1 MKKLAT
7 QVPIT
12 TVVAKWE
19 TCCLHNFSESMDVS
33 VNVNLNIK
41 NMNVLPLSLTI
52 SLLIVA
58 INPFDLFLEQN
69 SLTSLTSAT
78 VALVSTRFTNYYV
91 AAYYSH
97 PVTFP
102 AVLVITTI
110 SSHGSTHRVSQFI
123 QISFGLI

>member
-12 TVVAKWE
+12 IVVAKWE

-33 VNVNLNIK
+33 VNVNVNIK

-52 SLLIVA
+52 SLLMVA
-58 INPFDLFLEQN
+58 INSFDLFLGQN

-78 VALVSTRFTNYYV
+78 VALVSTRLTNYYV
-91 AAYYSH
+91 TAYYSH
-97 PVTFP
+97 PVKFP
-102 AVLVITTI
+102 MVLVSPLFLLMVAYTEFLNLFK
-110 SSHGSTHRVSQFI
+110 SHLG
-123 QISFGLI
+123 

>member
-7 QVPIT
+7 QVPISI
-12 TVVAKWE
+12 VVAKWE

-52 SLLIVA
+52 SLLIVL
-58 INPFDLFLEQN
+58 INSFDLFLEQN

-78 VALVSTRFTNYYV
+78 IALVSITLTNYYV
-91 AAYYSH
+91 AANYSH
-97 PVTFP
+97 PMKFP
-102 AVLVITTI
+102 MVLVITTI
-110 SSHGSTHRVSQFI
+110 SSHGSTHTVSQFI